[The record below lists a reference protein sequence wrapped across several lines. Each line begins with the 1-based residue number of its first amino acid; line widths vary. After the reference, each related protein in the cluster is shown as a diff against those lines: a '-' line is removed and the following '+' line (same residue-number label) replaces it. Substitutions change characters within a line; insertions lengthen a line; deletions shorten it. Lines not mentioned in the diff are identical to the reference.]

1 MQTVQTNFMRNYL
14 HLRKANF
21 FDESIDEFLFSNS
34 FSDHNELR
42 DHFIENHFLCQDGE
56 CKENIFSAVFRTDI
70 DLKGENP
77 STIGLIR
84 CEFLKHRLNFI
95 YLLSLLF

>member
-1 MQTVQTNFMRNYL
+1 MKNSKEMR
-14 HLRKANF
+14 AIF
-21 FDESIDEFLFSNS
+21 FSRS

-70 DLKGENP
+70 DLKGKSHCHIFVLAFAYLNYLF
-77 STIGLIR
+77 ST
-84 CEFLKHRLNFI
+84 
-95 YLLSLLF
+95 